1 MERFFSDY
9 DRYLFHHGT
18 HYELYEKMGA
28 HIREEN
34 GVRGVHF
41 VLWAPSARAV
51 CVVSDGNGWT
61 PWRDVMEKTDDCM
74 WELFVPGMCEGV
86 KYKYLVVQADGR
98 EVYKIDPYGFGSEL
112 RPANASIVTNYNS
125 YEWGDG
131 EWRKARH
138 GENFLAKPM
147 AVYEVHLGSW
157 KKDTWKSDEDRFL
170 DYRRLAHELCEYVQ
184 YMGYTHVELMGICEY
199 PFDPS
204 WGYQVTGYFC
214 PTARY
219 GSPQDFMYFVD
230 YMHKNGIGVIL
241 DWVPAHFPKDD
252 FGLANFDGTPLYEYA
267 DPLRAEYPEWGTKAF
282 DLGKKEVSNFLMA
295 SAFFWVNVYHVDAL
309 RADAVAAMFY
319 NSFAREQWR
328 PNQYGGNENLESFEF
343 FRHLNSVLRSR
354 TDAYIIA
361 EDSSIIDGVTKPVK
375 NGGFGFGMK
384 WNMGWMND
392 TLQYIKKD
400 PLFRPYHHW
409 LMTHTL
415 EYIFNENYMLVL
427 SHDEVVYGKGV
438 ILDWVPA
445 HFPKDDFGL
454 ANFDGTPLYEYAD
467 PLRAEY
473 PEWGTKAFDLGK
485 KEVSNFLMAS
495 AFFWVNVYHVDA
507 LRADAVA
514 AMFYNSFAREQ
525 WRPNQYGGNENLESF
540 EFFRHLNSVL
550 RSRTD
555 AYIIAE
561 DSSIID
567 GVTKPVK
574 NGGFGF
580 GMKWNMGWMN
590 DTLQYI
596 KKDPLFRPY
605 HHWLMTHTLE
615 YIFNENYMLVL
626 SHDEVVYGKGSMYEK
641 MPGNRMD
648 KFGELKTLYTM
659 MMGHPGKKLLFMGQD
674 FAQENEWYYKESL
687 DWHLCDDP
695 GHRDVM
701 DCYRALLHIYT
712 SHPVLYIDCGDS
724 KTFEWINSGDFNRN
738 IFSYIRRN
746 PWNYNDALVFVCNF
760 APVDR
765 WDMGVGAPLPGTYKR
780 IFSTYPDGSPLEV
793 EATEDLC
800 NGRPY
805 KLTFD
810 LRPFESV
817 IFEMPRVVDTKEDKR
832 AEKEMQSRKDEDQ
845 AAAKAAHFSQPT
857 RKEAEKAER
866 KK

>member
-427 SHDEVVYGKGV
+427 SHDEVVYGKG
-438 ILDWVPA
+438 
-445 HFPKDDFGL
+445 
-454 ANFDGTPLYEYAD
+454 
-467 PLRAEY
+467 
-473 PEWGTKAFDLGK
+473 
-485 KEVSNFLMAS
+485 
-495 AFFWVNVYHVDA
+495 
-507 LRADAVA
+507 
-514 AMFYNSFAREQ
+514 
-525 WRPNQYGGNENLESF
+525 
-540 EFFRHLNSVL
+540 
-550 RSRTD
+550 
-555 AYIIAE
+555 
-561 DSSIID
+561 
-567 GVTKPVK
+567 
-574 NGGFGF
+574 
-580 GMKWNMGWMN
+580 
-590 DTLQYI
+590 
-596 KKDPLFRPY
+596 
-605 HHWLMTHTLE
+605 
-615 YIFNENYMLVL
+615 
-626 SHDEVVYGKGSMYEK
+626 SMYEK

-832 AEKEMQSRKDEDQ
+832 AEREMQSRMDEDH
-845 AAAKAAHFSQPT
+845 AAAKAELFLQPT